1 MTSSRRFERL
11 LIQLLR
17 PALSKLRYSFV
28 FAARPLNVPQSR
40 WKNAF
45 FGCSS
50 RNRAP
55 HPKIFCVCPLK
66 QPGAARAAFVDTS
79 RAFVFEPTAAADEV
93 SISSD
98 GIVFLRPRFGRAG
111 GRTRPAKASRRL
123 RSCKKSMRPGVR
135 IDWPECL
142 RRSLKRSCHDRQLV
156 CRKREEFPPDHRPD
170 ACVRLRLR
178 WILSE
183 NQTCPGP
190 ALAMTNAGI
199 SSAWKGR

>member
-1 MTSSRRFERL
+1 MEKCVLWLQQQEGAASEDLLCLPTKAARRSKSCFSSTQGGHLFLNRRQLPMRSRSVRMVSCFVDRDLAEQEAERDPPKL
-11 LIQLLR
+11 QGGCALAKNPMR
-17 PALSKLRYSFV
+17 PA
-28 FAARPLNVPQSR
+28 
-40 WKNAF
+40 
-45 FGCSS
+45 
-50 RNRAP
+50 
-55 HPKIFCVCPLK
+55 
-66 QPGAARAAFVDTS
+66 
-79 RAFVFEPTAAADEV
+79 
-93 SISSD
+93 
-98 GIVFLRPRFGRAG
+98 
-111 GRTRPAKASRRL
+111 
-123 RSCKKSMRPGVR
+123 VR